1 MATAA
6 TTTRA
11 PEDPRRALRAM
22 QVLPTVW
29 HPLERAQVKVKV
41 KETRD
46 PEDLDPRVK
55 AKEDRVVTRVLA
67 VLDKDKAKARAAR
80 ARVKA
85 KAVRDQG
92 IGDPVK
98 DKEDRVA
105 IGDPGPRARARTRA
119 KAKAKAKPKPRPRPR
134 PNPQLREDR

>member
-67 VLDKDKAKARAAR
+67 VLDKAKARAAR

-119 KAKAKAKPKPRPRPR
+119 KAKAKPRPRPR